1 MNKYIDKYDVV
12 LSDEQYED
20 LKPCKCARYTIK
32 ELYGIG
38 GIIFKPHLV
47 VDIYYYPIEP
57 VACVEYDFGMSDK
70 VSIHKQYN
78 YLYNCTNDNP
88 ECDPI
93 KSAFSVVKF
102 NLMHAFHHVSC
113 DPNYTHRH
121 WALYGNLKNNVNAF
135 DLEDEENC

>member
-1 MNKYIDKYDVV
+1 MTKYIDKYEVV
-12 LSDEQYED
+12 LSDYQYED
-20 LKPCKCARYTIK
+20 SKLCKCARYTIK

-38 GIIFKPHLV
+38 GIIFKSHLI
-47 VDIYYYPIEP
+47 VDIYYYLDDA
-57 VACVEYDFGMSDK
+57 VAYVEYDFGMSDE

-78 YLYNCTNDNP
+78 YLYNYTNDNP

-102 NLMHAFHHVSC
+102 DLMHAFHHFNG

-121 WALYGNLKNNVNAF
+121 WALYGNLKNNVTAF
-135 DLEDEENC
+135 DFEDEEKC